1 MANKFGLIDPT
12 DPAFRDESEVA
23 LATLVSATAGSSKK
37 IGAKMIVG
45 RSGRIIGGVTIGGCV
60 DAQVVEAADALFDKT
75 HTDRQLLSISLDDDE
90 AWEIGL
96 TCGGTLEVLLTRVD
110 LSAGDD
116 PTVAAHRQAM
126 ELLSAGEP
134 TAIVTPIAAGG
145 PSYAVATETLDDA
158 SVGERTF
165 VDRMAPPLT
174 LVIVGAGQIAMSLTR
189 MARELEMRTVIVDG
203 RDRYATRERFPEAD
217 DVLVGMPSEIVAA
230 IDANRRTAILL
241 LAHDYKYELPVLRDV
256 LRKPVGYIGML
267 GSKKRGA
274 AMRDLLRDE
283 GFSDEELARV
293 HTPIGLD
300 LGGKEPPQVALS
312 ILSEIVAVY
321 SGKRA

>member
-1 MANKFGLIDPT
+1 MTNKYGLIDPA

-60 DAQVVEAADALFDKT
+60 DAQVVEAADALFDHDT
-75 HTDRQLLSISLDDDE
+75 ADRRLLSISLDDDE
-90 AWEIGL
+90 AWDIGL

-110 LSAGDD
+110 LESADD
-116 PTVAAHRQAM
+116 PTLAAHREAM
-126 ELLSAGEP
+126 ALLTAGEP
-134 TAIVTPIAAGG
+134 TAIVTPIESGSG
-145 PSYAVATETLDDA
+145 SYAVAMDALDDA
-158 SVGERTF
+158 SLADRTF
-165 VDRMAPPLT
+165 VDRIVPPLT
-174 LVIVGAGQIAMSLTR
+174 LVIVGAGQIAMSLAH

-203 RDRYATRERFPEAD
+203 RDRYATRDRFPEAD
-217 DVLVGMPSEIVAA
+217 DVLVGMPSELVAA
-230 IDANRRTAILL
+230 MDANRRTAILL

-267 GSKKRGA
+267 GSKKRGI

-283 GFSDEELARV
+283 GFTDEELARI

-300 LGGKEPPQVALS
+300 LGGKSPAEVALS
-312 ILSEIVAVY
+312 ILSEIVSVY